1 MSNDLVKEL
10 TTQVVKTTSL
20 FEIDDDFDDDRFC
33 RVRIAAMHSG
43 KNRNNS
49 VFDTKVI
56 KAAKS
61 TFANI
66 PILAEVVR
74 KYDEDGNSY
83 LDYTT
88 HAMHVEE
95 DFYDS
100 SKLRMI
106 YDERVVGLVP
116 ETNDFEI
123 VRDEDTGTDYVYV
136 TALLL
141 RDYGNYVCD
150 ILEHRGGVTD
160 VSMEINC
167 DDISINAKDSSIIVG
182 KMTACA
188 ITLLGADVQ
197 PGMEGANA
205 KMFSLKTKDRQV
217 QLIELLSELN
227 TSLIRMSRE
236 SMTDA
241 RETKGDIM
249 KKKFDEEID
258 ETTAETTKAPAKKTA
273 AETTKTPAKKTAAE
287 LAKTPAK
294 KPVARAGKTPV
305 KKVVEEAVTDT
316 EETKDADVTE
326 TTDVE
331 TTSESEVFEEPK
343 KKKRTVKKAA
353 PVEDEEETDTAMDT
367 ATAGE
372 TVEDGDSS
380 DNSPD
385 DSSDDDS
392 DNDNSDDDDDINYYS
407 VNYTVSVEGKTRA
420 FSVSLKDKLN
430 ALTTLVNDTYSESDG
445 AWYDVDVFEDSKT
458 VEFHDWWS
466 NRHFRQAYTVKK
478 NIYAL
483 KGDRVETF
491 ATFLTSDEQDAL
503 EQMKAD
509 FSDLS
514 NKVKNYE
521 DEPKKLAVLNSSEYA
536 QIADTEE
543 FKSLLNPEQHF
554 SLSVGEVMSMADEI
568 LLAHAKQTQVE
579 SIPTIPEITEKP
591 KTFRLFG
598 NPSKRA
604 SKSSSRYGGLFNK

>member
-188 ITLLGADVQ
+188 IPLLGADVQ

-249 KKKFDEEID
+249 KKKFDEEI
-258 ETTAETTKAPAKKTA
+258 
-273 AETTKTPAKKTAAE
+273 
-287 LAKTPAK
+287 AKTPAK
-294 KPVARAGKTPV
+294 KPVARAGKAPA
-305 KKVVEEAVTDT
+305 KKMVEEAVTDT

-367 ATAGE
+367 ATAGG

-466 NRHFRQAYTVKK
+466 NRHFRQGYTVKK

-514 NKVKNYE
+514 DKVKNYE